1 MFGIG
6 KKKET
11 HVLDYS
17 LLHTDMHSHLLPGVD
32 DGAADLD
39 ASIQMIRGLMQLG
52 YKKLITTPH
61 ILWDM
66 YQNTRDDLLRRHEV
80 FIKNLEQEG
89 ITTEVMQAAEYFL
102 DDHLKSLLEKREPL
116 LTLHDNLVLVEF
128 SLAHEPLELKD
139 VLFEMQMQGYQPV
152 IAHPERYVYNIRN
165 KEFFE
170 ILKYGGYLFQLNI
183 LALAG
188 AYGKEV
194 HDLARYFI
202 KNDYYELAGTDLHHA
217 KHIELLQHPSIAVE
231 LKPLIDAGRLMNS
244 TL

>member
-6 KKKET
+6 KKKES

-17 LLHTDMHSHLLPGVD
+17 QLHTDMHSHLLPGVD
-32 DGAADLD
+32 DGAADLN
-39 ASIQMIRGLMQLG
+39 ASVQMIRGLMQLG
-52 YKKLITTPH
+52 YKKFITTPH

-66 YQNTRDDLLRRHEV
+66 YQNTRDDLLRLHEV
-80 FIKNLEQEG
+80 FIKDLEQEG
-89 ITTEVMQAAEYFL
+89 ITAEILLAAEYFV
-102 DDHLKSLLEKREPL
+102 DDHLKTLLEKREPL
-116 LTLHDNLVLVEF
+116 LTLHENLVLVEF

-202 KNDYYELAGTDLHHA
+202 KSDYYDLAGTDLHQA
-217 KHIELLQHPSIAVE
+217 RHIELLQHPSITTE
-231 LKPLIDAGRLMNS
+231 LKPLIDSGKLMNRN
-244 TL
+244 L

>member
-6 KKKET
+6 KKKDLQ
-11 HVLDYS
+11 VFDYS
-17 LLHTDMHSHLLPGVD
+17 MLHTDMHSHLLPGVD

-39 ASIQMIRGLMQLG
+39 ASVLMIRGLMELG
-52 YKKLITTPH
+52 YRKFITTPH

-66 YQNTRDDLLRRHEV
+66 YQNTRDDLLRRHEA
-80 FIKNLEQEG
+80 FLKNLGEQG
-89 ITTEVMQAAEYFL
+89 ISAEVSLAAEYFV
-102 DDHLKSLLEKREPL
+102 DDHVKHLLEKKEPL

-152 IAHPERYVYNIRN
+152 IAHPERYVYHYRN

-202 KNDYYELAGTDLHHA
+202 KNDYYDLAGTDLHHA
-217 KHIELLQHPSIAVE
+217 RHIELLQHPSIATE
-231 LKPLIDAGRLMNS
+231 LKPLIDAGRLINAG
-244 TL
+244 L